1 MITSDLHSE
10 IVYDETPE
18 EVVVKVPKKLN
29 QAIICMEMDVFCRL
43 VESYN
48 DDVLAYQRS
57 RRITLEK
64 AQKVFNMADC
74 PRQPINGLNNLIINS
89 QRQGISGSPNH
100 FKLFVDEK
108 QHLTKVY
115 GPSTR
120 SGSAKSLTVDMGKLQ
135 ISNSP
140 EKVYLYPQSLLQGT
154 SLPVSPSLAQQM
166 PIPLLPAGQSSL
178 MNNGQVL
185 LNVPVVGQMNPQA
198 GLLQPEKEEV

>member
-64 AQKVFNMADC
+64 SNKIFNMTEC

-120 SGSAKSLTVDMGKLQ
+120 SGNAKGLTADLGKLQ

-140 EKVYLYPQSLLQGT
+140 EKVYLYPQSLLQAPV
-154 SLPVSPSLAQQM
+154 LPVSPSLAQQA
-166 PIPLLPAGQSSL
+166 PIPLLPVGQSSL
-178 MNNGQVL
+178 VNNGQVL
-185 LNVPVVGQMNPQA
+185 LNVPVVGPINPQA